1 MENANGTQVLI
12 FILCLVS
19 EYTLLWQCPL
29 YHGSGQKHFV
39 YREDNEKHCQ
49 DDYSLGIEMMGKALQ
64 AESRICKGTETQKLL
79 ACAGNGE
86 QL

>member
-1 MENANGTQVLI
+1 MPPLQWVWTET
-12 FILCLVS
+12 FCL
-19 EYTLLWQCPL
+19 QG
-29 YHGSGQKHFV
+29 YH
-39 YREDNEKHCQ
+39 EDNEKHCQ